1 MATLLGGD
9 VVPGGL
15 SPASQAAN
23 EGESGIAAKSF
34 RKLVAETER
43 GEGNRSATR
52 DQQANPSYISDG

>member
-34 RKLVAETER
+34 RKSVAETER

-52 DQQANPSYISDG
+52 DQ